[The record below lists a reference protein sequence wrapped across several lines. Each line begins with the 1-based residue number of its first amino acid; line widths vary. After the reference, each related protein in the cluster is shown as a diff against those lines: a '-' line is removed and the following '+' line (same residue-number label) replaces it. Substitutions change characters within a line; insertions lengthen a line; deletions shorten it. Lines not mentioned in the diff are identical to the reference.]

1 MRVCRNCERSLADMR
16 NMLARYE
23 KTGSIMGTA
32 AFDRFLRCEG
42 EGGGEGEGDVTVPLY
57 DDEDEGG
64 VFGARQAIV
73 MGFSEREWDARHGA
87 KGLAHVARF

>member
-1 MRVCRNCERSLADMR
+1 
-16 NMLARYE
+16 MLTRYE

-32 AFDRFLRCEG
+32 AFEKFLRWEG
-42 EGGGEGEGDVTVPLY
+42 EGGGDREGDVTVPLY

-73 MGFSEREWDARHGA
+73 MGFSESELDAQGP
-87 KGLAHVARF
+87 KGLSHVARF